1 MEIIDYKL
9 RNDGHW
15 YGLFKDPVTIDGEVI
30 DERDWRIVMITEVPV
45 DVLLVEWHFLVHELS
60 DKEVELLKLKEYIQ
74 SESFHIETTFDFKEA
89 YGKNNADIR
98 KQHIKVELADVFDK
112 VQSLELSINW
122 IRSYIPLLKEVVRC
136 KQ

>member
-1 MEIIDYKL
+1 MINDFKLVDGVWKWNTHNLYGEDMETLIE
-9 RNDGHW
+9 
-15 YGLFKDPVTIDGEVI
+15 EVW
-30 DERDWRIVMITEVPV
+30 ETVPITDVPV
-45 DVLLVEWHFLVHELS
+45 KVLLDQYESMVLELS
-60 DKEVELLKLKEYIQ
+60 DKEVELLTLKEYIQ

-98 KQHIKVELADVFDK
+98 KQHIKSELADVFDK

-122 IRSYIPLLKEVVRC
+122 IKSYIPLVKEVIRV

>member
-1 MEIIDYKL
+1 MSDEKISILPKVGDIRFTEENGWEEYLNKNGVEWCPIPMID
-9 RNDGHW
+9 
-15 YGLFKDPVTIDGEVI
+15 
-30 DERDWRIVMITEVPV
+30 VPV
-45 DVLLVEWHFLVHELS
+45 DELLMKWEDLVFELS
-60 DKEVELLKLKEYIQ
+60 ENEIELLKLKEYIQ

-122 IRSYIPLLKEVVRC
+122 IRSYIPLLNEVVRC

>member
-60 DKEVELLKLKEYIQ
+60 DKEAELLKLKEYIQ

-89 YGKNNADIR
+89 YGKNNADVR
-98 KQHIKVELADVFDK
+98 KHHIKVELSDVFDN
-112 VQSLELSINW
+112 VQGLELSINW